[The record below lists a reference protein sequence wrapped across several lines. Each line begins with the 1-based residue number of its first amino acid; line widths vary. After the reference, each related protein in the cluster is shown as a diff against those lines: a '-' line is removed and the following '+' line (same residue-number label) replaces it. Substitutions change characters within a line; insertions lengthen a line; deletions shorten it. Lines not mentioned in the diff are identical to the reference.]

1 MYQLVGADGAM
12 MPWARGPNFR
22 VERQQLPC
30 DHGCMVGRDTRWL
43 PNGSVEPDLMEMDM
57 KKLGMVKK
65 VAVET
70 PAPAKKKVVTGDSV
84 TNALMAANK
93 AAKAKAVK
101 ATDAPAEPKAAKA
114 PKEPKAPKAPKERTA
129 SKFTSKDVFAVTLA
143 DGTVHN
149 GRLRVSEFQDF
160 TFQQNGLAKVANRKT
175 DEELTKVWQAQF
187 PDAVT
192 FNVFHVKGAR
202 RDYNAGKHSK
212 MFGTAKRGDDVSV
225 EYGPDKTPVT
235 GAAKKTVAPV
245 PDTQTA

>member
-1 MYQLVGADGAM
+1 
-12 MPWARGPNFR
+12 
-22 VERQQLPC
+22 
-30 DHGCMVGRDTRWL
+30 
-43 PNGSVEPDLMEMDM
+43 M

-70 PAPAKKKVVTGDSV
+70 PAPAKKKVVKGDSV

-101 ATDAPAEPKAAKA
+101 ATDAPETPAEPKAAKA
-114 PKEPKAPKAPKERTA
+114 PKAPKAPKERTA
-129 SKFTSKDVFAVTLA
+129 SKFTSKDVFTVNLA
-143 DGTVHN
+143 DGTVHS

-160 TFQQNGLAKVANRKT
+160 TFQQNGLAKATNRKT
-175 DEELTKVWQAQF
+175 DEELTKVWQEQF
-187 PDAVT
+187 PEAVT

-212 MFGTAKRGDDVSV
+212 MFATVKRGDDVSV

-235 GAAKKTVAPV
+235 GATKKVAAPM
-245 PDTQTA
+245 PESKSA